1 MKNNLIKERYIEDL
15 RSFKAKKLHNLRIEY
30 AIKALLEQGKVPPER
45 GCDTF
50 LEVGSG
56 EGFCTRSIVSY
67 SKKPFLKVKA
77 FDIDAESVTLAKSR
91 WTDNGK
97 ILYEV
102 SDACKRFPYKDSE
115 FDAVVLLDIIEHVAD
130 PAFLIKECVRV
141 LRKNGVLFLVVPCEG
156 EPFTLHRFFR
166 KRGWSLS
173 RTFVGHIQQ
182 LTKKK
187 VLKMLEDEG
196 LKTVWVRH
204 SCHIIGQITD
214 MTGYEMKRIDKIK
227 KERTLNL
234 TEKAWFYIIRKS
246 MKLFLQKVSYF
257 ESKLFARVG
266 FCSLDLNM
274 CCRKQ

>member
-1 MKNNLIKERYIEDL
+1 MIKERCIEDL
-15 RSFKAKKLHNLRIEY
+15 RSFRAKKLHNLRIEY
-30 AIKALLEQGKVPPER
+30 AVKALPER

-56 EGFCTRSIVSY
+56 EGFCTRSIVSH
-67 SKKPFLKVKA
+67 SKRPFLKVKA
-77 FDIDAESVTLAKSR
+77 FDIDAERVTLARSR

-97 ILYEV
+97 ISYEV

-115 FDAVVLLDIIEHVAD
+115 FDAVVLLDIIEHVTD

-141 LRKNGVLFLVVPCEG
+141 LRKKGILFLVVPCEG
-156 EPFTLHRFFR
+156 EPGTLHRSFH

-173 RTFVGHIQQ
+173 RTFAGHIQQ

-187 VLKMLEDEG
+187 VLKMLGDEG
-196 LKTVWVRH
+196 LKTVWARH

-214 MTGYEMKRIDKIK
+214 IIGYEIKRLDKIK

-234 TEKAWFYIIRKS
+234 AEKTWFYIIRKS

-266 FCSLDLNM
+266 FCSLDLNI
-274 CCRKQ
+274 CATRLSSCK